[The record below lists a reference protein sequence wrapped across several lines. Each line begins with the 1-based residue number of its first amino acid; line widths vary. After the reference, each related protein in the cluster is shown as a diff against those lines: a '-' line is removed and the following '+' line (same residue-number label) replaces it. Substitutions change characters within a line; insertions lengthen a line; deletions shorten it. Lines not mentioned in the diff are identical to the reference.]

1 LAFILIPIASY
12 LQKVL
17 TKTYPAANSAQ
28 NSAVEDVMKQ
38 LAEKLVFIE
47 HEVSSEKGEFSLFG
61 LFLREDLE
69 SKWDLVVSASWIE
82 PDKEH
87 ALDYLAKRLQSHLQP
102 QELLTISRIV
112 LVDEN
117 SPASEAVHRA
127 IRVEGGTAE
136 VQDSNFF
143 GLQIKHAYII
153 TSKKQNVVAAMAT

>member
-1 LAFILIPIASY
+1 LIPIACD
-12 LQKVL
+12 LQKAL
-17 TKTYPAANSAQ
+17 TKTYPAGNCGRI
-28 NSAVEDVMKQ
+28 SAVEGVMKQ

-61 LFLREDLE
+61 LFLREDIE
-69 SKWDLVVSASWIE
+69 NKWDLVVSASWIE

-87 ALDYLAKRLQSHLQP
+87 ALDYLAKRLRLHLQP

-112 LVDEN
+112 FVDED

-127 IRVEGGTAE
+127 IRVKGSTAE

-153 TSKKQNVVAAMAT
+153 TSKKQNVVAAMST